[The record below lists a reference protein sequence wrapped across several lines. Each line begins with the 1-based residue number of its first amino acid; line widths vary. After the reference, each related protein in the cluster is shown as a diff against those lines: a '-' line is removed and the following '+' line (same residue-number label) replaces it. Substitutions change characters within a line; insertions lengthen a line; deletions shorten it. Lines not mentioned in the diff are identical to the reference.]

1 MKSQTAIQTAVAL
14 LIIVQSFAFAETRT
28 IGGDET
34 KYQRTKNVEA
44 DKLFIQGAD
53 ELYGHGNVENAIGLF
68 TKALEL
74 DPRFVEVLDNLGTCY
89 RRTGEYDKAIEC
101 YKRSI
106 AIFPKGAFAH
116 QNMAVAYGL
125 QKKYELAISEYNI
138 VKEIDP
144 SDPEPFYGISK
155 VSINRGDYSTA
166 ISNAKVAISLYQEA
180 KSPLLGDAEQL
191 LATAYEGCGDDA
203 NAKIWSEKAEQHKTP
218 IDSEMK
224 KLLPQ

>member
-1 MKSQTAIQTAVAL
+1 MKSQTAIQIAAAL
-14 LIIVQSFAFAETRT
+14 LIIVQSFAFGETRT
-28 IGGDET
+28 IGGNET
-34 KYQRTKNVEA
+34 KYQGTKNADA
-44 DKLFIQGAD
+44 DKLVIQARV
-53 ELYGHGNVENAIGLF
+53 ELYKHGNVQNAIRLF

-74 DPRFVEVLDNLGTCY
+74 DPRFVEAMDDLGTCY
-89 RRTGEYDKAIEC
+89 RRTGEYEKAIEC

-144 SDPEPFYGISK
+144 SDPESFYGISE
-155 VSINRGDYSTA
+155 VSIKKGDYSTA
-166 ISNAKVAISLYQEA
+166 IFNAKVAIRLYQEA

-191 LATAYEGCGDDA
+191 LATAYRGCGDA
-203 NAKIWSEKAEQHKTP
+203 VNAKFWSEMAARHKTP

-224 KLLPQ
+224 KLVPQ

>member
-1 MKSQTAIQTAVAL
+1 MKSQTALLIAVASL
-14 LIIVQSFAFAETRT
+14 LLFQSFAFGDTRT

-34 KYQRTKNVEA
+34 KYEGTKNAEA

-74 DPRFVEVLDNLGTCY
+74 DPRFVEALDDLGTCY

-125 QKKYELAISEYNI
+125 QEKYELAISEYNI
-138 VKEIDP
+138 VKEINP
-144 SDPEPFYGISK
+144 SDPEWFYGISE
-155 VSINRGDYSTA
+155 VSIKKGDYSTA
-166 ISNAKVAISLYQEA
+166 ISNAKVAIRLYWDA

-191 LATAYEGCGDDA
+191 LATAYRGCGDAA
-203 NAKIWSEKAEQHKTP
+203 NAKLWSEMAARHKTP

-224 KLLPQ
+224 KLVPQ